1 MVVPSGFSVPPL
13 PYLATLLV
21 AVVAVGY
28 ALWAARVRVTPE
40 SVAALAPWMGVGSSL
55 YVAYQL
61 ALVPDVVAPF
71 ASSPAVYASTFVVA
85 GVVWLVAE
93 RTDSPR
99 RVLAGVGFLALAV
112 PVAVVLQHGTAHGG
126 LTLPWPLAGAGLAVV
141 AALLVWGVLDR
152 YRPADARVTWP
163 AGLVVVFGHSL
174 DGFTTAVGVDVLGF
188 GERTPL
194 SRLIM
199 EFAATLPTAPYLGS
213 GWLFVLVKVALAAG
227 VVLLLADYVRED
239 VGEGS
244 LLLGLVAAVG
254 LGPGLHNL
262 LLFVATTPT

>member
-1 MVVPSGFSVPPL
+1 MVLPSGFSVPPL
-13 PYLATLLV
+13 PSLAALVV
-21 AVVAVGY
+21 AVAAVGY
-28 ALWAARVRVTPE
+28 ALWVTRVRVTPA
-40 SVAALAPWMGVGSSL
+40 SIGALAPWMGVGSAL

-61 ALVPDVVAPF
+61 SLVPDIVEPF
-71 ASSPAVYASTFVVA
+71 ASSPTVYASTFVLA
-85 GVVWLVAE
+85 GVVWLGAD
-93 RTDSPR
+93 RTDSPVP
-99 RVLAGVGFLALAV
+99 VLAGVGFLVLAL
-112 PVAVVLQHGTAHGG
+112 PVAAVLQYGTTHGG
-126 LTLPWPLAGAGLAVV
+126 LTLAWPLGGAALAVV
-141 AALLVWGVLDR
+141 AAALTWGGLDR

-199 EFAATLPTAPYLGS
+199 EFASSLPTAPYVGS
-213 GWLFVLVKVALAAG
+213 GWLFVAVKVALAAG

-239 VGEGS
+239 VPEGS

-262 LLFVATTPT
+262 LLFAATTPT